1 MGIGG
6 IGIWQL
12 LIVLLIVV
20 LLFGTK
26 RLRNIGQDMGSAV
39 RSFRS
44 AVKTSEQDDDETSEQ
59 LPSDSQQA
67 DADFESSADKDQ
79 QKPRE

>member
-59 LPSDSQQA
+59 LPSDDHQA
-67 DADFESSADKDQ
+67 DANFESSADKDQ
-79 QKPRE
+79 QKPRK